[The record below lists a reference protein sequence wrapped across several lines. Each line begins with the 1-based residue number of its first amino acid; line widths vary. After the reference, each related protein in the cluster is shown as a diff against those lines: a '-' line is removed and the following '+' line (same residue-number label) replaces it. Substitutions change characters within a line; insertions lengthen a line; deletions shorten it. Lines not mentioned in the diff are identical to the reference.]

1 MNKVLFSIYSYPRK
15 NNKTP
20 LVFERMCKTLFQ
32 NIPKDMNIEILVIG
46 DDYSNME
53 KDFDP
58 ILRPLKIKYTLTN
71 INKNNALRNMNA
83 HKRLKWQHAC
93 TRSIIYGF
101 KKSLE
106 CDFDYTI
113 GFSDD
118 DYYHKNYLTY
128 VNSFIKTYS
137 NVDLIYSMG
146 LYLGKKIMPRE
157 IHKILTKNSPTSG
170 NVIATGIVFKSKN
183 EVFIKDIINLLET
196 RWNNVLR
203 NLDKSDRP
211 NDAIM
216 WEYLKHKFDTNE
228 YKSVIIPKCLV
239 FHDTEFTIFNNI

>member
-1 MNKVLFSIYSYPRK
+1 MSKILLLVCTYPRK
-15 NNKTP
+15 NNQTP
-20 LVFERMCKTLFQ
+20 IVFERMSKSLFQ
-32 NIPKDMNIEILVIG
+32 NIPKNMNIEILVIG
-46 DDYSNME
+46 DDYPNME
-53 KDFDP
+53 KDFGP
-58 ILRPLKIKYTLTN
+58 ILKPLKIKYTLTN

-101 KKSLE
+101 RKSLE
-106 CDFDYTI
+106 WNFDYTI

-118 DYYHKNYLTY
+118 DYYHENYLTY
-128 VNSFIKTYS
+128 VNSFIKTYN

-146 LYLGKKIMPRE
+146 LYLKKRVLPSKIY
-157 IHKILTKNSPTSG
+157 KILTRNSPTTCEVIHSG
-170 NVIATGIVFKSKN
+170 IAFNSKN

-203 NLDKSDRP
+203 NLDKSDHP

-216 WEYLKHKFDTNE
+216 WEYLKPKFDTNE
-228 YKSVIIPKCLV
+228 YKSVLIPKCLV
-239 FHDTEFTIFNNI
+239 FHDTEFTIYDNI

>member
-1 MNKVLFSIYSYPRK
+1 MSKILLLVCTYPRK
-15 NNKTP
+15 NNQTP
-20 LVFERMCKTLFQ
+20 IVFERMCKTLFQ

-46 DDYSNME
+46 DDYINME

-58 ILRPLKIKYTLTN
+58 ILKPLKIKYTLTN

-106 CDFDYTI
+106 GNFDYVIT
-113 GFSDD
+113 FSDD
-118 DYYHKNYLTY
+118 DYYHKNYLNY
-128 VNSFIKTYS
+128 VNSFIKKY
-137 NVDLIYSMG
+137 NNIDLIYSLG
-146 LYLGKKIMPRE
+146 LYLKKTVMPSK
-157 IHKILTKNSPTSG
+157 IHKILTRNSPTSG
-170 NVIATGIVFKSKN
+170 NVIGTGIVFKSKN

-196 RWNNVLR
+196 RWIKVLR
-203 NLDKSDRP
+203 NLDKSDHP

-216 WEYLKHKFDTNE
+216 WEYLKPKFNSNE
-228 YKSVIIPKCLV
+228 YTSIIIPKGLV
-239 FHDTEFTIFNNI
+239 FHDTEYTIFNNL